1 MAVQRRSETSFH
13 RPQKKHFTLSE
24 ARKSLTYVSRIVRDI
39 TDCYGKVLDA
49 KQRLELPRPEDIA
62 VEVRAEYDSGMEKLN
77 GLVEELQEVGVELK
91 DFERGLIDFPAW
103 HDGREIYLCWHLGED
118 GIHAWHEVDA
128 GFAGRQDV
136 ALLEPVGAGSEA
148 AGDEKL
154 ERN

>member
-1 MAVQRRSETSFH
+1 MAVQRRPDTSFH
-13 RPQKKHFTLSE
+13 RPDKKYFTLEE
-24 ARKSLTYVSRIVRDI
+24 ARKALTYVSRIVRDV
-39 TDCYGKVLDA
+39 TECYSHVLDA
-49 KQRLELPRPEDIA
+49 KQRLELPRPEDLA
-62 VEVRAEYDSGMEKLN
+62 AEVRAEYDAGMEKLN

-136 ALLEPVGAGSEA
+136 ALLEPVGAA
-148 AGDEKL
+148 DEKMG
-154 ERN
+154 RN